1 MNNKSL
7 SALESTGQLV
17 PIERMG
23 RCSVTSAQIEWG
35 DVVSL
40 QRRQSILFVC

>member
-1 MNNKSL
+1 MNNKS
-7 SALESTGQLV
+7 SVRESTGQLV

-40 QRRQSILFVC
+40 QRSILFVC